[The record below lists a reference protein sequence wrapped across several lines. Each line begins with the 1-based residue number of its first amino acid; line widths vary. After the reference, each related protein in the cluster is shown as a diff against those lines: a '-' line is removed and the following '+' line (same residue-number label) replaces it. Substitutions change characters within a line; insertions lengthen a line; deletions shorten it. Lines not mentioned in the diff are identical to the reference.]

1 MSKYYQT
8 SQVAK
13 LVGIHP
19 NTVRLYEEWQLITKP
34 SRKANGYRIYTD
46 EHISQIHLLKVALR
60 GEVLQ
65 NGLRKRAI
73 EIVKAAAKQDYEK
86 ALQLNDYYLEEIAL
100 EKEKAKEAIRMAEL
114 MIRNVDLEEKLSLT
128 RKEAAHYLEIS
139 IDTLRNW
146 ELNGLLTVKRRTNGY
161 RIYDEKDI
169 QRLKLIRTLR
179 CANYSLMS
187 ILRMLEA
194 LEQNSQIDIKEVI
207 DTPKS
212 TEEIISECDHLLSSL
227 DELEQDALQM
237 KGQLLIMRQQF
248 NNKIFR

>member
-1 MSKYYQT
+1 MPRYQT
-8 SQVAK
+8 SQIAK
-13 LVGIHP
+13 LAGIHP

-34 SRKANGYRIYTD
+34 SRRDNGYRIYTD

-73 EIVKAAAKQDYEK
+73 EIVKAAANQKYDE
-86 ALQLNDYYLEEIAL
+86 ALRLNDYYLEEIVL
-100 EKEKAKEAIRMAEL
+100 EKEKAKEAIGVADF
-114 MIRNVDLEEKLSLT
+114 IIKNVVIEEKLSLT
-128 RKEAAHYLEIS
+128 RKETADYLKIS

-146 ELNGLLTVKRRTNGY
+146 ELNGLLTIKRKANGY

-169 QRLKLIRTLR
+169 QWLKLIRTLR

-194 LEQNSQIDIKEVI
+194 LEKNSQIDIEEVI
-207 DTPKS
+207 DTPRP
-212 TEEIISECDHLLSSL
+212 TEEIVSVCDRLLSSL

-237 KGQLLIMRQQF
+237 KQQLLQMEQQF
-248 NNKIFR
+248 NHNLSL